1 MKKNIAIILLVFL
14 SINLYAERVD
24 KNTAMKVAKTMVGD
38 VDFNE
43 VTTRSYS
50 NLYIFSSDNSF
61 VIVSA
66 DDKARPV
73 IGYSNENPFV
83 INGNNTNIDYWL
95 NQINSEIQYAIDNDI
110 EATEDIQKEWKTL
123 VKGVKPEAKHRSA
136 VDALL
141 TTKWSQDEPYNNM
154 CPGGSMTG
162 CGATAMAMV
171 MKYWNWPAQGVGANS
186 YYENDFGNIS
196 VNFSATTY
204 DWENMTDE
212 YNYASTQV
220 EKDAVATLMYH
231 CGVSINMDYGLQA
244 SGAYPDDVKDA
255 LVDHFN
261 YKSSINDHMKDYYS
275 DYEWIALLKEE
286 LDAHRPILY
295 NGWDIEGG
303 GHSFVCDGY
312 DENDYFHFNWG
323 WGGYCDGHF
332 VIGGLSPGIGGIGSG
347 SGQYN
352 ETNYIIIGIE
362 PNDNSASD
370 VCEAPTNVEAT
381 AVNST
386 KVRLSWDE
394 VENAVKYGV
403 YVEGYS
409 SPIGYT
415 ADLGAVI
422 SNLESGYEYCFTVTA
437 VNANDEESEH
447 SEEACV
453 YLSEDE
459 FIGPPTNIKVEAT
472 SLTSL
477 RISWDA
483 VEGALG
489 YGIFHNNNY
498 IGGTYDTFVD
508 VEELEPY
515 TEYCFQLI
523 SIIEVD
529 DQNQITNYS
538 DLSEVACG
546 MTSDESVAEMSVS
559 FNIYPNPV
567 NDKLF
572 IDAVDNVEEINIYT
586 ITGVKVDNLQC
597 STHNEQ
603 YAIDVNKLQSGIYII
618 EIKSNNNSIIK
629 RFIKK

>member
-1 MKKNIAIILLVFL
+1 MKKNLTIILLVFL

-24 KNTAMKVAKTMVGD
+24 KNTAMKVANTIVGE
-38 VDFNE
+38 VDLDE

-50 NLYIFSSDNSF
+50 NLYIFSSENSF

-66 DDKARPV
+66 DDRAKPV

-83 INGNNTNIDYWL
+83 IKGGNTNVNYWL
-95 NQINSEIQYAIDNDI
+95 NQINEEIQYAIDNDI
-110 EATEDIQKEWKTL
+110 EATEDIKKEWNML
-123 VKGVKPEAKHRSA
+123 VKGVKPEAKNRSA

-141 TTKWSQDEPYNNM
+141 TTKWNQNEPFNGM

-171 MKYWNWPAQGVGANS
+171 MKYWNWPAQGVGTNS
-186 YYENDFGNIS
+186 YYENDYGNIS

-212 YNYASTQV
+212 YDYASTQV

-231 CGVSINMDYGLQA
+231 CGVSINMDYGIEA
-244 SGAYPDDVKDA
+244 SAAYPDDVKFA

-261 YKSSINDHMKDYYS
+261 YKSSINDHVKD
-275 DYEWIALLKEE
+275 DYTESEWTWLLKDE
-286 LDAHRPILY
+286 LDASRPVLY
-295 NGWDIEGG
+295 NGWDIYGG

-323 WGGYCDGHF
+323 WSGYCDGYF
-332 VIGGLSPGIGGIGSG
+332 VIGGLSPGIGGVGSG

-352 ETNYIIIGIE
+352 EMNYIIIGIE
-362 PNDNSASD
+362 PNDNGSSD
-370 VCEAPTNVEAT
+370 SFESPTNVEAT

-386 KVRLSWDE
+386 RVRLSWNA
-394 VENAVKYGV
+394 VENAVQYGIYLV
-403 YVEGYS
+403 GY
-409 SPIGYT
+409 PDPLGYT
-415 ADLGAVI
+415 SDLGAII
-422 SNLESGYEYCFTVTA
+422 SNLESGYNYCFTVTA
-437 VNANDEESEH
+437 VNAVGQESQH

-453 YLSEDE
+453 TLSEDN
-459 FIGPPTNIKVEAT
+459 FIGPPTNIKIEAT

-489 YGIFHNNNY
+489 YGIFHNDTY

-508 VEELEPY
+508 IEELEPY

-523 SIIEVD
+523 SIIEID
-529 DQNQITNYS
+529 GQNQITNYS
-538 DLSEVACG
+538 DLSEVVCG
-546 MTSDESVAEMSVS
+546 ETTDVSVAEMSAS

-572 IDAVDNVEEINIYT
+572 VDAADNVEEISIYT
-586 ITGVKVDNLQC
+586 ITGTMVNDVQYTTHNAQCVVDVDN
-597 STHNEQ
+597 
-603 YAIDVNKLQSGIYII
+603 LQSGIYII
-618 EIKSNNNSIIK
+618 EIKTNNNSIIK

>member
-1 MKKNIAIILLVFL
+1 MKKNLTIILLVFL

-24 KNTAMKVAKTMVGD
+24 KNTAMKVANTIVGE
-38 VDFNE
+38 VDLDE

-50 NLYIFSSDNSF
+50 NLYIFSSENSF

-66 DDKARPV
+66 DDRAKPV

-83 INGNNTNIDYWL
+83 IKGGNTNVNYWL
-95 NQINSEIQYAIDNDI
+95 NQINEKIQYAIDNDI
-110 EATEDIQKEWKTL
+110 EATEDIKKEWNML
-123 VKGVKPEAKHRSA
+123 VKGVKPEAKNRSA

-141 TTKWSQDEPYNNM
+141 TTKWNQNEPFNGM

-186 YYENDFGNIS
+186 YYENDYGNIS

-212 YNYASTQV
+212 YDYASTQV

-231 CGVSINMDYGLQA
+231 CGVSINMDYGIEA
-244 SGAYPDDVKDA
+244 SAAYPDDVKFA

-261 YKSSINDHMKDYYS
+261 YKSSINDHVKD
-275 DYEWIALLKEE
+275 DYTESEWTWLLKDE
-286 LDAHRPILY
+286 LDASRPVLY
-295 NGWDIEGG
+295 NGWDIYGG

-323 WGGYCDGHF
+323 WSGYCDGYF
-332 VIGGLSPGIGGIGSG
+332 VIGGLSPGIGGVGSG

-352 ETNYIIIGIE
+352 EMNYIIIGIE
-362 PNDNSASD
+362 PNDNGSSGS
-370 VCEAPTNVEAT
+370 CEAPTNVEAT

-386 KVRLSWDE
+386 RVRLSWNA
-394 VENAVKYGV
+394 VENAVQYGIYLV
-403 YVEGYS
+403 GY
-409 SPIGYT
+409 PEPLGYT
-415 ADLGAVI
+415 SDLGAII
-422 SNLESGYEYCFTVTA
+422 SNLESGYNYCFTVTA
-437 VNANDEESEH
+437 VNAAGQESQH

-453 YLSEDE
+453 TLSEDN
-459 FIGPPTNIKVEAT
+459 FIGPPTNIKIEAT

-489 YGIFHNNNY
+489 YGIFHNDTY

-508 VEELEPY
+508 IEELEPY
-515 TEYCFQLI
+515 TEYCFQLF
-523 SIIEVD
+523 SIIEID
-529 DQNQITNYS
+529 GQNQITNYS
-538 DLSEVACG
+538 DLSEVVCG
-546 MTSDESVAEMSVS
+546 ETTDVSVAEMSAS

-572 IDAVDNVEEINIYT
+572 VDAADNVEEISIYT
-586 ITGVKVDNLQC
+586 ITGTMVNDVQYTTHNAQCVVDVDN
-597 STHNEQ
+597 
-603 YAIDVNKLQSGIYII
+603 LQSGIYII
-618 EIKSNNNSIIK
+618 EIKTNNNSIIK

>member
-1 MKKNIAIILLVFL
+1 MKKNLTIILLVFL

-24 KNTAMKVAKTMVGD
+24 KNTAMKVANTIVGE
-38 VDFNE
+38 VDLDE

-50 NLYIFSSDNSF
+50 NLYIFSSENSF

-66 DDKARPV
+66 DDRAKPV

-83 INGNNTNIDYWL
+83 IKGGNTNVNYWL
-95 NQINSEIQYAIDNDI
+95 NQINEEIQYAIDNDI
-110 EATEDIQKEWKTL
+110 EATEDIKKEWNML
-123 VKGVKPEAKHRSA
+123 VKGVKPEAKNRSA

-141 TTKWSQDEPYNNM
+141 TTKWNQNEPFNGM

-171 MKYWNWPAQGVGANS
+171 MKYWNWPAQGVGTNS
-186 YYENDFGNIS
+186 YYENDYGNIS

-212 YNYASTQV
+212 YDYASTQV

-231 CGVSINMDYGLQA
+231 CGVSINMDYGIEA
-244 SGAYPDDVKDA
+244 SAAYPDDVKFA

-261 YKSSINDHMKDYYS
+261 YKSSINDHVKD
-275 DYEWIALLKEE
+275 DYTESEWTWLLKDE
-286 LDAHRPILY
+286 LDASRPVLY
-295 NGWDIEGG
+295 NGWDIYGG

-323 WGGYCDGHF
+323 WSGYCDGYF
-332 VIGGLSPGIGGIGSG
+332 VIGGLSPGIGGVGSG

-352 ETNYIIIGIE
+352 EMNYIIIGIE
-362 PNDNSASD
+362 PNDNESSGS
-370 VCEAPTNVEAT
+370 CEAPTNVEAT

-386 KVRLSWDE
+386 RVRLSWNA
-394 VENAVKYGV
+394 VENAVQYGIYLV
-403 YVEGYS
+403 GY
-409 SPIGYT
+409 PEPLGYT
-415 ADLGAVI
+415 SDLGAII
-422 SNLESGYEYCFTVTA
+422 SNLESGYDYCFTVTA
-437 VNANDEESEH
+437 VNAAEQESQH

-453 YLSEDE
+453 TLSEDN
-459 FIGPPTNIKVEAT
+459 FIGPPTNIKIEAT

-489 YGIFHNNNY
+489 YGIFHNDTY

-508 VEELEPY
+508 IEELEPY
-515 TEYCFQLI
+515 TEYCFQLF
-523 SIIEVD
+523 SIIEID
-529 DQNQITNYS
+529 GQNQITNYS
-538 DLSEVACG
+538 DLSEVVCG
-546 MTSDESVAEMSVS
+546 ETTDVSVAEMSAS

-572 IDAVDNVEEINIYT
+572 VDATDNVEEISIYT
-586 ITGVKVDNLQC
+586 ITGTMVNDVQYTTHNAQCVVDVDN
-597 STHNEQ
+597 
-603 YAIDVNKLQSGIYII
+603 LQSGIYII
-618 EIKSNNNSIIK
+618 EIKTNNNSIIK

>member
-1 MKKNIAIILLVFL
+1 MKKNLTIILLVFL

-24 KNTAMKVAKTMVGD
+24 KNTAMKVANTIVGE
-38 VDFNE
+38 VDLDE

-50 NLYIFSSDNSF
+50 NLYIFSSENSF

-66 DDKARPV
+66 DDRAKPV

-83 INGNNTNIDYWL
+83 IKGGNTNVNYWL
-95 NQINSEIQYAIDNDI
+95 NQINEEIQYAIDNDI
-110 EATEDIQKEWKTL
+110 EATEDIKKEWNML
-123 VKGVKPEAKHRSA
+123 VKGVKPEAKNRSA

-141 TTKWSQDEPYNNM
+141 TTKWNQNEPFNGM

-171 MKYWNWPAQGVGANS
+171 MKYWNWPAQGVGTNS
-186 YYENDFGNIS
+186 YYENDYGNIS

-212 YNYASTQV
+212 YDYASTQV

-231 CGVSINMDYGLQA
+231 CGVSINMDYGIEA
-244 SGAYPDDVKDA
+244 SAAYPDDVKFA

-261 YKSSINDHMKDYYS
+261 YKSSINDHVKD
-275 DYEWIALLKEE
+275 DYTESEWTWLLKDE
-286 LDAHRPILY
+286 LDASRPVLY
-295 NGWDIEGG
+295 NGWDIYGG

-323 WGGYCDGHF
+323 WSGYCDGYF
-332 VIGGLSPGIGGIGSG
+332 VIGGLSPGIGGVGSG

-352 ETNYIIIGIE
+352 EMNYIIIGIE
-362 PNDNSASD
+362 PNDNEASGS
-370 VCEAPTNVEAT
+370 CEAPTNVEAT

-386 KVRLSWDE
+386 RVRLSWNA
-394 VENAVKYGV
+394 VENAVQYGIYLV
-403 YVEGYS
+403 GY
-409 SPIGYT
+409 PEPLGYT
-415 ADLGAVI
+415 SDLGAII
-422 SNLESGYEYCFTVTA
+422 SNLESGYDYCFTVTA
-437 VNANDEESEH
+437 VNAVGQESQH

-453 YLSEDE
+453 TLSEDN
-459 FIGPPTNIKVEAT
+459 FIGPPTNIKIEAT

-489 YGIFHNNNY
+489 YGIFHNDTY

-508 VEELEPY
+508 IEELEPY

-523 SIIEVD
+523 SIIEID
-529 DQNQITNYS
+529 GQNQITNYS
-538 DLSEVACG
+538 DLSEVVCG
-546 MTSDESVAEMSVS
+546 ETTDVSVVEMSAS

-572 IDAVDNVEEINIYT
+572 VDAADNVEEISIYT
-586 ITGVKVDNLQC
+586 ITGTMVNDVQYTTHNAQCVVDVDN
-597 STHNEQ
+597 
-603 YAIDVNKLQSGIYII
+603 LQSGIYII
-618 EIKSNNNSIIK
+618 EIKTNNNSIIK

>member
-1 MKKNIAIILLVFL
+1 MKKNLTIILLVFL

-38 VDFNE
+38 ADFNE

-66 DDKARPV
+66 DDRAKPV
-73 IGYSNENPFV
+73 IGYSDENPFI
-83 INGNNTNIDYWL
+83 INGGNTNVNYWL
-95 NQINSEIQYAIDNDI
+95 NQINDEIQYAIDNDI

-123 VKGVKPEAKHRSA
+123 VKGVKPEAKNRSA
-136 VDALL
+136 VDALT
-141 TTKWSQDEPYNNM
+141 TTKWNQDAPFNGM
-154 CPGGSMTG
+154 CPGNSMTG
-162 CGATAMAMV
+162 CAATAMAMV

-186 YYENDFGNIS
+186 YYEDDFGNIS

-212 YNYASTQV
+212 YDYTSSQV

-231 CGVSINMDYGLQA
+231 CGVSINMNYGLSA
-244 SGAYPDDVKDA
+244 SGAYPDDVRSA
-255 LVDHFN
+255 LVEHFS
-261 YKSSINDHMKDYYS
+261 YKSSINEHMKDHYTE
-275 DYEWIALLKEE
+275 YEWIALLKEE
-286 LDAHRPILY
+286 LDARRPILY
-295 NGWDIEGG
+295 NGWDIDDV

-312 DENDYFHFNWG
+312 NEYDEFHFNWG
-323 WGGYCDGHF
+323 WGGYCDGYF
-332 VIGGLSPGIGGIGSG
+332 AMNALSPGIGGIGSG

-352 ETNYIIIGIE
+352 ETNYVIMGIE
-362 PNDNSASD
+362 PNVNGESD
-370 VCEAPTNVEAT
+370 SCEAPTNVKAT

-386 KVRLSWDE
+386 KVRLSWDA

-403 YVEGYS
+403 YVEGSS
-409 SPIGYT
+409 SPLGYT

-422 SNLESGYEYCFTVTA
+422 SNLSPGYEYCFTVTA
-437 VNANDEESEH
+437 VNANNEESGH
-447 SEEACV
+447 SEKACV
-453 YLSEDE
+453 YLSEDN

-489 YGIFHNNNY
+489 YGIFYNNNY
-498 IGGTYDTFVD
+498 IGGTLETFVD
-508 VEELEPY
+508 IEELEPY

-523 SIIEVD
+523 SIIEIN

-538 DLSEVACG
+538 DLSEITCG
-546 MTSDESVAEMSVS
+546 VTTDESVAEMTAS

-586 ITGVKVDNLQC
+586 ITGVKVHDIQC

-603 YAIDVNKLQSGIYII
+603 YAIDVNKLQGGIYII
-618 EIKSNNNSIIK
+618 EIKTNNNSIIK

>member
-1 MKKNIAIILLVFL
+1 MKKNLTIILLVFL

-24 KNTAMKVAKTMVGD
+24 KNTAMKVANTIVGE
-38 VDFNE
+38 VDLDE

-50 NLYIFSSDNSF
+50 NLYIFSSENSF

-66 DDKARPV
+66 DDRAKPV

-83 INGNNTNIDYWL
+83 IKGGNTNVNYWL
-95 NQINSEIQYAIDNDI
+95 NQINEEIQYAIDNDI
-110 EATEDIQKEWKTL
+110 EATEDIKKEWNML
-123 VKGVKPEAKHRSA
+123 VKGVKPEAKNRSA

-141 TTKWSQDEPYNNM
+141 TTKWNQNEPFNGM

-186 YYENDFGNIS
+186 YYENDYGNIS

-212 YNYASTQV
+212 YDYASTQV

-231 CGVSINMDYGLQA
+231 CGVSINMDYGIEA
-244 SGAYPDDVKDA
+244 SAAYPDDVKFA

-261 YKSSINDHMKDYYS
+261 YKSSINDHVKD
-275 DYEWIALLKEE
+275 DYTESEWTWLLKDE
-286 LDAHRPILY
+286 LDASRPVLY
-295 NGWDIEGG
+295 NGWDIYGG

-323 WGGYCDGHF
+323 WGGYCDGYF
-332 VIGGLSPGIGGIGSG
+332 VIGGLSPGIGGVGSG

-352 ETNYIIIGIE
+352 EMNYIIIGIE
-362 PNDNSASD
+362 PNDNESSGS
-370 VCEAPTNVEAT
+370 CEAPTNVEAT

-386 KVRLSWDE
+386 KVRISWNA
-394 VENAVKYGV
+394 VENAVKYGIYLV
-403 YVEGYS
+403 GY
-409 SPIGYT
+409 PDPLGYT
-415 ADLGAVI
+415 SDLGAII
-422 SNLESGYEYCFTVTA
+422 SNLESGYDYCFTVTA
-437 VNANDEESEH
+437 VNAAGQESQH

-453 YLSEDE
+453 TLSEDN
-459 FIGPPTNIKVEAT
+459 FIGPPTNIKIEAT

-489 YGIFHNNNY
+489 YGIFHNDTY

-508 VEELEPY
+508 IEELEPY

-523 SIIEVD
+523 SIIEID
-529 DQNQITNYS
+529 GQNQITNYS
-538 DLSEVACG
+538 DLSEVVCG
-546 MTSDESVAEMSVS
+546 ETTDVSVAEMSAS

-572 IDAVDNVEEINIYT
+572 VDAADNVEEISIYT
-586 ITGVKVDNLQC
+586 ITGTMVNDVQYTTHNAQCVVDVDN
-597 STHNEQ
+597 
-603 YAIDVNKLQSGIYII
+603 LQSGIYII
-618 EIKSNNNSIIK
+618 EIKTNNNSIIK